1 MSLGKRLPTA
11 LILLTFL
18 FVVVQWTSRL
28 VYFLVLQAFI
38 VVSLLEL
45 YNLVRRKKMFP
56 QRTIGVLLALLISAS
71 FFFADLTFEMALVLG
86 LLLSGFYYVLSLKTI
101 EKVAQFPLSIA
112 ATVFGA
118 VYISFTMNY
127 LYLLRQEKGPYYIYF
142 LFAVIFLGDT
152 GAYFLGTLM
161 GRHKMTPMAS
171 PNKTW
176 EGSVGGLVLA
186 GLGALAAQQIL
197 LKEINFLQAVT
208 CGIFVH
214 AVAQL
219 SDPLE
224 SLFKRAAGVK
234 DSSNLLPG
242 HGGFLDRIDSLILAA
257 PFFYYFIRFF
267 WKTH

>member
-1 MSLGKRLPTA
+1 MSLRKRLPTA
-11 LILLTFL
+11 LILLALLFL
-18 FVVVQWTSRL
+18 VIQWTSRI
-28 VYFLVLQAFI
+28 VFFLFLQVFI
-38 VVSLLEL
+38 IVSLLEF

-56 QRTIGVLLALLISAS
+56 QRTVGVFLALLISAS
-71 FFFADLTFEMALVLG
+71 FFFEALPFEMALFLG
-86 LLLSGFYYVLSLKTI
+86 LLLAGLYYVISFKTI
-101 EKVAQFPLSIA
+101 EKVALFPSSFA
-112 ATVFGA
+112 VTVFGA

-127 LYLLRQEKGPYYIYF
+127 FYLLRLEKGAFYIYF
-142 LFAVIFLGDT
+142 LFAVIFLGDS
-152 GAYFLGTLM
+152 GAYLFGKLL

-186 GLGALAAQQIL
+186 CLGAVAAQQVLLTEIGIL
-197 LKEINFLQAVT
+197 EAALSGL
-208 CGIFVH
+208 FVH

-224 SLFKRAAGVK
+224 SLFKRAVGVK
-234 DSSNLLPG
+234 DSSNFLPG

-267 WKTH
+267 WK